1 MTEEYLAPPPPSH
14 LMDAAIEL
22 GFEDKV
28 WYVSGDVIEWKE
40 GESVTDEELASI
52 RARATELETAYNNK
66 QYQRD
71 RADAYPKLTEQL
83 DMLWHAIDT
92 DTLDKTSD
100 FYTELKQVKD
110 DNPKP
115 SE

>member
-1 MTEEYLAPPPPSH
+1 MEDNDLALPPPSH

-22 GFEDKV
+22 GFEAKV

-71 RADAYPKLTEQL
+71 RADAYPKLGDQL

-92 DTLDKTSD
+92 GTLDKTSD

-110 DNPKP
+110 NNPKP
-115 SE
+115 TE

>member
-22 GFEDKV
+22 GFEA
-28 WYVSGDVIEWKE
+28 VIEWKE

-71 RADAYPKLTEQL
+71 RADAYPKLEEQL

-115 SE
+115 TE

>member
-1 MTEEYLAPPPPSH
+1 MEELDLSAP
-14 LMDAAIEL
+14 LKTFLFDAVVEL
-22 GFEDKV
+22 GYKSKV
-28 WYVSGDVIEWKE
+28 NSVAGDVIEWKE
-40 GESVTDEELASI
+40 GESVTEEEENSI

-71 RADAYPKLTEQL
+71 RADAYPKLGDQL

-115 SE
+115 TE